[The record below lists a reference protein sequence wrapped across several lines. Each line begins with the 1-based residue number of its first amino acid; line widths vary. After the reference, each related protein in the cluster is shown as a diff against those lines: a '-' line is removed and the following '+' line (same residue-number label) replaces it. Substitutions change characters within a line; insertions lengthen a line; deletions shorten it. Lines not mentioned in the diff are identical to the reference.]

1 MKIFDRKAFTLVE
14 IIAAIAIMGILMGV
28 VIASFGSSLRKSHDN
43 HCQQQVDMM
52 IVAGRDYFND
62 KKTELPLD
70 IGSEKCINLGYLQ
83 NNSYIEAIKDYSGG
97 LCNTT
102 NSKVCAMK
110 ITGSNYYY
118 TGYLDCGKCSSDN
131 VKEENESAPTIEF
144 KPNNGDVLNKDI
156 VVEMSFPRVQPIS
169 YSYTVFQ
176 TDENDSTGSRGVPIK
191 KIDFR
196 EYKNKNPK
204 IVLNKK
210 GYFYI
215 EGYAYSSNGKK
226 GYKKSGIYHL
236 DYNLDCEKSVKI
248 SAKYR
253 NGILEKE
260 TWVNGAIDINVD
272 ATGAVN
278 NYNVIVNRD
287 GKGEKTV
294 LNNVTGSNTLNY
306 DDRQTGKYTVKVVA
320 YDILG
325 NSCETKPVVYYQDNV
340 KPTCETKVFYDDNGT
355 KNYNGEWSNKKL
367 YFKPLCTDNE
377 SGCNNNKNR
386 GKVINIDYNGMASA
400 GEVYDMAGNSN
411 NCSDVA
417 TKLDVT
423 KPTCT
428 IKLSKIDGKNGYYKT
443 DVKANLTASDNNGGS
458 GIVKYSFDTD
468 KDSILNVV
476 NTDNQ
481 LKQSATYKEDT
492 NGEEYYATIVD
503 AAGNVGK
510 CESGEFKLDKTPP
523 KCNFNVSGE
532 STNFRNI
539 GDIDDLI
546 VNLKCSDK
554 GSGCSKNDYG
564 NLLNKDVKDDLKGKT
579 VEKKEFSKSISDK
592 AGNTTKC
599 KKTVN
604 VYVDNE
610 KPICGEWNGNNKWTN
625 QDVTVSIK
633 CSDKGS
639 GCKNKTYT
647 KTYEGTDKESEKRVD
662 KVVLKI
668 CDKVG
673 NCRSCNTA
681 SDIKENRG
689 ICDDKNCEGNKLKIY
704 RDITPPVAKIE
715 ECEVDVNGNIK
726 KCDIDGIR
734 NVEKKF
740 FFSYNDKLSGMKC
753 VGDAKCKNGNYFY
766 TKVVSNGEEFD
777 KYGRHEGETCYTEG
791 WEPEDGRAPC
801 ADQGF
806 FGKYWRAY
814 YAEDK
819 ASNKS
824 KVICYYIED
833 NVPNSKINGVTSQN
847 GKTCSVNG
855 YTFTRP

>member
-43 HCQQQVDMM
+43 HCQQQVDMV

-554 GSGCSKNDYG
+554 GSGC
-564 NLLNKDVKDDLKGKT
+564 
-579 VEKKEFSKSISDK
+579 
-592 AGNTTKC
+592 
-599 KKTVN
+599 
-604 VYVDNE
+604 
-610 KPICGEWNGNNKWTN
+610 
-625 QDVTVSIK
+625 
-633 CSDKGS
+633 
-639 GCKNKTYT
+639 KNKTYT

-681 SDIKENRG
+681 SDINENRG

-777 KYGRHEGETCYTEG
+777 
-791 WEPEDGRAPC
+791 
-801 ADQGF
+801 
-806 FGKYWRAY
+806 
-814 YAEDK
+814 
-819 ASNKS
+819 
-824 KVICYYIED
+824 ICYYIED